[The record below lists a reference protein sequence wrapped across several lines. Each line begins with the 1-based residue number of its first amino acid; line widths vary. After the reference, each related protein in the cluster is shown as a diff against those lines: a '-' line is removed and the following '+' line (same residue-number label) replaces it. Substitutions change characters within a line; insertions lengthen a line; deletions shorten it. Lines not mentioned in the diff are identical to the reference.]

1 MMLKDCWKGINGDV
15 LIYGAHLV
23 AMECCRFLIS
33 NGKGENII
41 GFAVTKK
48 EENPTELEG
57 FPVREIDEY
66 IARSESCTIIIA
78 MPEKYHACVENYA
91 KEKGFRS
98 FIKVGLEE
106 MAILKGDQLLSK
118 MKNNSECSFTLEE
131 CKYDKNWLNIKKL
144 SEDVNK
150 YYKFPTLFYK
160 NIYEVFTE
168 TEKCQLLKS
177 YQNVLGEYRY
187 LKNVPQNN
195 NIQAEELITDIMQ
208 IYMIFSEGD
217 NSKIYSDNFDSWIYH
232 LHVGRRNQKV
242 SISCLY
248 DDTGDTIADKNCLFA
263 EMTGAYWIWKNID
276 NVDYK
281 GLCHYRRHFIMSEE
295 EIRALKQNSI
305 DVILTMPRY
314 IPYGIG
320 NMFLAETPVKEPVFE
335 AMHQALYEC
344 SYEDAEPFKNYMQAC
359 FYYPNNMV
367 IAKNQIYN
375 SYCKW
380 IFKILFR
387 MLEIEIKTE
396 YGHQNDRHIAYA
408 AELLTSFYFAK
419 NREEYR
425 IVITDYQFY
434 L

>member
-1 MMLKDCWKGINGDV
+1 
-15 LIYGAHLV
+15 
-23 AMECCRFLIS
+23 
-33 NGKGENII
+33 
-41 GFAVTKK
+41 
-48 EENPTELEG
+48 
-57 FPVREIDEY
+57 
-66 IARSESCTIIIA
+66 
-78 MPEKYHACVENYA
+78 
-91 KEKGFRS
+91 
-98 FIKVGLEE
+98 
-106 MAILKGDQLLSK
+106 
-118 MKNNSECSFTLEE
+118 
-131 CKYDKNWLNIKKL
+131 
-144 SEDVNK
+144 
-150 YYKFPTLFYK
+150 
-160 NIYEVFTE
+160 
-168 TEKCQLLKS
+168 
-177 YQNVLGEYRY
+177 
-187 LKNVPQNN
+187 
-195 NIQAEELITDIMQ
+195 
-208 IYMIFSEGD
+208 
-217 NSKIYSDNFDSWIYH
+217 
-232 LHVGRRNQKV
+232 
-242 SISCLY
+242 
-248 DDTGDTIADKNCLFA
+248 
-263 EMTGAYWIWKNID
+263 
-276 NVDYK
+276 
-281 GLCHYRRHFIMSEE
+281 MSEE